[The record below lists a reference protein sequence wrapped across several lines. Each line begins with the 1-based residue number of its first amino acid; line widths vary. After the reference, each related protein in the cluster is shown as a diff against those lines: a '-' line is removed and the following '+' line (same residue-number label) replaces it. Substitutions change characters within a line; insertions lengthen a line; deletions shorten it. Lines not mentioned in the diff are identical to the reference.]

1 MNVSPEL
8 VEVRSRGEPTTRW
21 QEPHDAPIA
30 DVFRVQT
37 DIARGVAEALGVA
50 LGASQRLQLAEP
62 PTENLAAYEAFLQG
76 EQVSQKVESTEPAIL
91 RRALP
96 YYEQAVALDTGF
108 VEAWAQLSRLHSTL
122 YFNGGTPSPAQAE
135 AARAAA
141 ERALALGPA
150 RPEGR
155 IALGIY
161 HLFVLRKDN
170 RRALEQF
177 TLGLGLAPHHPELLS
192 WAGLAEQYLGRWDEA
207 LEHFRQA
214 YTLDPRSLSA
224 ARALAYACLMVRRYP
239 EALAVVDPA
248 LARESTARM
257 FELKAMIHLAEGDL
271 PQARAVV
278 RAALRQVEPTTLVST
293 FGYFWD
299 LYWVLEEPQQQLLL
313 QLAPGEFD
321 DNRASWGL
329 VLAQT
334 YALRRDLERA
344 QAYADTARIAF
355 EEQIKGAPA
364 DPQLYALYGVTLA
377 YLGRKADAV
386 RTGQRGM
393 ALATD
398 TEQAQS
404 LEEAY
409 VQHQLVRI
417 YLLAGEREKAL
428 DQLEPLLKT
437 PYYLSPGWL
446 RIDPT
451 FAPLRGNPRFERLVK
466 GT

>member
-1 MNVSPEL
+1 M
-8 VEVRSRGEPTTRW
+8 G
-21 QEPHDAPIA
+21 
-30 DVFRVQT
+30 
-37 DIARGVAEALGVA
+37 
-50 LGASQRLQLAEP
+50 
-62 PTENLAAYEAFLQG
+62 
-76 EQVSQKVESTEPAIL
+76 
-91 RRALP
+91 
-96 YYEQAVALDTGF
+96 
-108 VEAWAQLSRLHSTL
+108 LHV
-122 YFNGGTPSPAQAE
+122 
-135 AARAAA
+135 
-141 ERALALGPA
+141 
-150 RPEGR
+150 PEGR

-161 HLFVLRKDN
+161 HRSSSGRTIAGHSSSSPWGWASHHITRSYSPGRGWRSNASASWDA
-170 RRALEQF
+170 ALEQ
-177 TLGLGLAPHHPELLS
+177 L
-192 WAGLAEQYLGRWDEA
+192 
-207 LEHFRQA
+207 RQA

-278 RAALRQVEPTTLVST
+278 RAALRAGRADNLIYTI
-293 FGYFWD
+293 GYFSD
-299 LYWVLEEPQQQLLL
+299 LKWVLEEPRRRLPL

-334 YALRRDLERA
+334 YALRRDLERTG
-344 QAYADTARIAF
+344 AYADTARIAF
-355 EEQIKGAPA
+355 EEQIEGTAA
-364 DPQLYALYGVTLA
+364 DPSYTRSLPGVTLA

-398 TEQAQS
+398 TERAQS

-428 DQLEPLLKT
+428 DQLEPLLE
-437 PYYLSPGWL
+437 SPSL
-446 RIDPT
+446 
-451 FAPLRGNPRFERLVK
+451 PLRPAGCALTLPSRRCVAIPGLS
-466 GT
+466 G